1 MKIAIIG
8 GGLTG
13 LTAGYFLS
21 KESHQV
27 AIFEKNNFLGG
38 LAGSFKQR
46 KWQWPLEFYFHHI
59 FTSDKDIINLTEE
72 LGTKNKLFFL
82 RPKTSV
88 FKNNQIFQ
96 FDSAFSVLKFP
107 LLSWKEKF
115 RVATITVFL
124 KLANNWQNLE
134 KIPAAVWLERYY
146 GQKPYQLLWEPLLKS
161 KFGPYRQEISASWF
175 WARIKKRSQKLGYF
189 EGGFQILIDKLAE
202 KIKQNGGKIF
212 LNREIKNIKNLS
224 NFDKII
230 YTGPL
235 PVFFKIAP
243 NLPKNYKQELEK
255 REMIGSAVLILELK
269 EKFLTDGTYW
279 LNINEEGFPF
289 VAVVEHTNFIDPK
302 YYGGSHILYV
312 GGYYPLNH
320 PYFKMEKEKIFQE
333 FKPYLKKIN
342 PSFNFELC
350 TLNFKLFTNKHAQP
364 IIPTNY
370 SKIIPPF
377 KTPIPNIYLATMHHI
392 YPWDRGTNYAVKLGK
407 EVAYE
412 ILKEV

>member
-13 LTAGYFLS
+13 LTAGLHLS
-21 KESHQV
+21 KNHQV
-27 AIFEKNNFLGG
+27 AIFEKNNYLGG
-38 LAGSFKQR
+38 LAGSFKQK

-59 FTSDKDIINLTEE
+59 FTSDKDIIDLAEE
-72 LGTKNKLFFL
+72 LGIKNKLFFL

-96 FDSAFSVLKFP
+96 FDSAFSLLKFP

-115 RVATITVFL
+115 RVATTTAFL
-124 KLANNWQNLE
+124 KLTNNWQNLE
-134 KIPAAVWLERYY
+134 KIPAAIWLERYY
-146 GQKPYQLLWEPLLKS
+146 GKKPYQLLWEPLLKS
-161 KFGPYRQEISASWF
+161 KFGPYYQKISASWF

-189 EGGFQILIDKLAE
+189 KGGFQVLIDELAE
-202 KIKQNGGKIF
+202 KIRQNGGEIF
-212 LNREIKNIKNLS
+212 LNREIKNIKNLQ

-230 YTGPL
+230 FTGPL
-235 PVFFKIAP
+235 PVFLKIAP

-255 REMIGSAVLILELK
+255 REIIGSAVLILELK
-269 EKFLTDGTYW
+269 EKFLTDDTYW
-279 LNINEEGFPF
+279 LNINENNFPF
-289 VAVVEHTNFIDPK
+289 VAVVEHTNFIDQK
-302 YYGGSHILYV
+302 YYGGNHILYV
-312 GGYYPLNH
+312 GGYYPQNH
-320 PYFKMEKEKIFQE
+320 LYFKMAKKKIFQE

-342 PSFNFELC
+342 PSFNFKLY
-350 TLNFKLFTNKHAQP
+350 TLNFELFTNKYAQP
-364 IIPTNY
+364 IIPPNY
-370 SKIIPPF
+370 SKIIFPF
-377 KTPIPNIYLATMHHI
+377 KTPIPNLFFATMHHI